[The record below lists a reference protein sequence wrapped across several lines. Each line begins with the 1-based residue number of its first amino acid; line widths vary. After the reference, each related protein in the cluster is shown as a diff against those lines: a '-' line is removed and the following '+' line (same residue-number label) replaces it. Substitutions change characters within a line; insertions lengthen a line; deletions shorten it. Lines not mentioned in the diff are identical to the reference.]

1 MVAINAMV
9 AITDYAALV
18 EVAVK
23 SKIDAIISGA
33 GLPMNLPSLFKE
45 QKLKLPQLYQVVKPL
60 N

>member
-23 SKIDAIISGA
+23 SKNRCNYFGCWITYELTKFVQRNKS
-33 GLPMNLPSLFKE
+33 
-45 QKLKLPQLYQVVKPL
+45 
-60 N
+60 